1 MSQEKGSHPSSG
13 AVAAEAMLTL
23 GYDHYTSQTA
33 YPDPAALQG
42 NVQII
47 GQTQLGKTVLM
58 QSLAIQL
65 MRLGW
70 SLCYIDPLGTS
81 IDLLLDSIP
90 RSYLDKQDVIFLS
103 PFDEQVVPWNPLEGG
118 VSGETVHL
126 FESLLE
132 ESFMSRS
139 QDLLSMSILALQTV
153 PHATF
158 EHIARVV
165 NDDEYRRKVINPRLT
180 DPEVKRFWEV
190 EYESWI
196 KERYRPQA
204 VAALN
209 NKMRVFSTSHPL
221 RDMLCAKGTFQVHD
235 LFDGKILLCDVS
247 RARLG
252 KVETILSAMIL
263 SKLTWAAMNSKKP
276 YVVFYDNANFAN
288 ENILHAAAES
298 NLGLV
303 FAHQSSTQITAPP
316 TAHKF
321 VFQVGIDDARKFE
334 GIFPYYAYRYLTDQ
348 KPYSCYAKV
357 GQQVLHLEPLA
368 PFTTIYGT
376 KTQIRVRQQSREH
389 YARSRDAVHTYLKHL
404 GVG

>member
-1 MSQEKGSHPSSG
+1 
-13 AVAAEAMLTL
+13 MLNL

-33 YPDPAALQG
+33 YLDPAALQG

-81 IDLLLDSIP
+81 MDLLLDSIP
-90 RSYLDKQDVIFLS
+90 RSYLDKQDVIYLN
-103 PFDEQVVPWNPLEGG
+103 PFDDTVVPWNPLEGG

-126 FESLLE
+126 FENLLE

-139 QDLLSMSILALQTV
+139 QDLLSMSILTLQHL

-158 EHIARVV
+158 EHISRVV
-165 NDDEYRRKVINPRLT
+165 NDDEYRRKIINPTLT
-180 DPEVKRFWEV
+180 DMAVKRFWQV

-247 RARLG
+247 RGRLG
-252 KVETILSAMIL
+252 KVETILSAMLL

-288 ENILHAAAES
+288 ENIFHAAAES
-298 NLGLV
+298 NLSVV
-303 FAHQSSTQITAPP
+303 FAHQSEAQLRAP
-316 TAHKF
+316 AAANRF

-334 GIFPYYAYRYLTDQ
+334 GIFPYYAYRYLADQ

-357 GQQVLHLEPLA
+357 GQQVLHLDTLA
-368 PFTTIYGT
+368 PFTTVYGN
-376 KTQIRVRQQSREH
+376 KTQTRVRQQSREH
-389 YARSRDAVHTYLKHL
+389 YARSRKDVHAYLKHL